1 MLHCLKLKL
10 KLHHTLPKKY
20 IIISVAANLSFF
32 TFNTKNNT
40 NILHINI
47 IYQPVEYYYFS
58 KKWIIYK
65 RIIWMQGARHG
76 FINGKQHV
84 KAADKH
90 SVEWIVLLTL
100 VYYFLVAVTNG
111 TPTIYCLTGLLFT
124 QSACTYQK
132 FVLRCGYRS
141 HIVCVCVYVCRA
153 RVPTVQFAHVLKG
166 VVFRAQMLFNA
177 YIFKQTRLKNAC
189 KWYNLVT
196 TCSGPIWQVTNPSVL
211 HAIGQSLLSSPGT
224 PLENNRTT

>member
-20 IIISVAANLSFF
+20 IIISVASNLSFF

-58 KKWIIYK
+58 KK

-84 KAADKH
+84 KATEKH
-90 SVEWIVLLTL
+90 SVECIVLLTL
-100 VYYFLVAVTNG
+100 VYYFWVAVTNG
-111 TPTIYCLTGLLFT
+111 PLTIYCLTGLLFT
-124 QSACTYQK
+124 QSGWTYRK
-132 FVLRCGYRS
+132 FCSPAWLALTHS
-141 HIVCVCVYVCRA
+141 VCVCVCVPRPSADSAVRA
-153 RVPTVQFAHVLKG
+153 CTERSCLSRP
-166 VVFRAQMLFNA
+166 NA
-177 YIFKQTRLKNAC
+177 F
-189 KWYNLVT
+189 
-196 TCSGPIWQVTNPSVL
+196 
-211 HAIGQSLLSSPGT
+211 
-224 PLENNRTT
+224 